1 MTKAIFFDLDGTI
14 LDTVPDIQDSINR
27 MLAENGLP
35 PLSAEEIV
43 RYVGNGAKKLVD
55 RCLKGRVTEERAERC
70 LHRYNEIYTNC
81 GSPKTRIFPGL
92 SKTLPLL
99 KEKGYLLAVI
109 TNTPQETADE
119 VKKIYLDPLGISYV
133 FGQREGIPVKPD
145 PKPMEIVLAQFGLK
159 REEVV
164 FVGDGETDA
173 AFAINAGVRGISCLW
188 GYRGKELLLEVGAR
202 EFIDRPEELL
212 SLF

>member
-109 TNTPQETADE
+109 TNKPQETADE

-159 REEVV
+159 RDEVV

-188 GYRGKELLLEVGAR
+188 GYREKELLLEVGAR

>member
-109 TNTPQETADE
+109 TNKPQKTADE

>member
-109 TNTPQETADE
+109 TNKPQETADE
-119 VKKIYLDPLGISYV
+119 VKKMFSDS
-133 FGQREGIPVKPD
+133 
-145 PKPMEIVLAQFGLK
+145 
-159 REEVV
+159 
-164 FVGDGETDA
+164 
-173 AFAINAGVRGISCLW
+173 
-188 GYRGKELLLEVGAR
+188 GKGS
-202 EFIDRPEELL
+202 P
-212 SLF
+212 

>member
-55 RCLKGRVTEERAERC
+55 RCLKGRVNEERAERC
-70 LHRYNEIYTNC
+70 LNRYNEIYTNC
-81 GSPKTRIFPGL
+81 GSPKTRIFAGL

-109 TNTPQETADE
+109 TNKPQETADE

-188 GYRGKELLLEVGAR
+188 GYREKELLLEVGAR

>member
-109 TNTPQETADE
+109 TNKPQETADE

-188 GYRGKELLLEVGAR
+188 GYREKELLLEVGAR
-202 EFIDRPEELL
+202 GFIDPPEELL

>member
-55 RCLKGRVTEERAERC
+55 RCLKGRVTEERPERC

-109 TNTPQETADE
+109 TNKPQETADE

-188 GYRGKELLLEVGAR
+188 GYREKELLLEVGAR

>member
-43 RYVGNGAKKLVD
+43 RYVGNGSKKLVD

-109 TNTPQETADE
+109 TNKPQETADE

-188 GYRGKELLLEVGAR
+188 GYREKELLLEVGAR

>member
-99 KEKGYLLAVI
+99 KEKGYQIGRAHV
-109 TNTPQETADE
+109 
-119 VKKIYLDPLGISYV
+119 
-133 FGQREGIPVKPD
+133 
-145 PKPMEIVLAQFGLK
+145 
-159 REEVV
+159 
-164 FVGDGETDA
+164 
-173 AFAINAGVRGISCLW
+173 
-188 GYRGKELLLEVGAR
+188 
-202 EFIDRPEELL
+202 
-212 SLF
+212 

>member
-70 LHRYNEIYTNC
+70 LNRYNEIYTNC

-109 TNTPQETADE
+109 TNKPQETADE

-159 REEVV
+159 RKEVV